1 MYVVYFCEHMRDGK
15 EDGAKIVSTIEE
27 ALAVIDK
34 IGNGFAGSN
43 HSFKLFRLGEEII
56 LKREVVE
63 EPKPVEV
70 VKRAKFSVAKNPA
83 KKPR

>member
-1 MYVVYFCEHMRDGK
+1 MYVVYFCEHMRDGQ
-15 EDGAKIVSTIEE
+15 EEGAKIVDTVEE
-27 ALAVIDK
+27 ALSIVDR

-43 HSFKLFRLGEEII
+43 HSFRLFKLGEEIP
-56 LKREVVE
+56 LKREVVK

-70 VKRAKFSVAKNPA
+70 VERAKFSVAKQP